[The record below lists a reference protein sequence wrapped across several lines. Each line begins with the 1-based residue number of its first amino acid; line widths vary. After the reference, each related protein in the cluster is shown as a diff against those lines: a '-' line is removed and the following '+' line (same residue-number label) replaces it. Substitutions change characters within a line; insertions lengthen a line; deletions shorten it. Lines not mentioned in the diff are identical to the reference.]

1 MFATFYASEPTSPAT
16 TFISSGPADLQPSQG
31 GDSATAGGGAGGG
44 GGTGSSSVTGGS
56 GGSGG
61 TTTTQPGVLR
71 PKRSQVARACDWC
84 RIHRIKCDT
93 NQPCRNCEARGG
105 QCSNSGKLGEVRTLP
120 RAIREIESLRLRVK
134 DLEAQLEATKG
145 PSDTAESMARSPSRS
160 LTPSSVSGSWEVPAL
175 VGMHG
180 GGATSSGSP
189 NIHLHPGGFGTPQF
203 YGPSSTNYFVD
214 RITSYLKSAVPQP
227 FLQSMLENGT
237 GPDVEQP
244 QFSQQQHYR
253 SPMSGRN
260 LTGAQEVYFLDLYWR
275 SWHTIHPVLDEA
287 DFRAHYK
294 SLWASSHSADSRLP
308 SALVDIVL
316 ALCMQFSV
324 ASTPRDNSFETS
336 SSEPASSAGRFLHHR
351 AQDILATSLES
362 PSLATLQSQFLSAVY
377 LANASYQTTAHAT
390 LASAVRTAHALGLH
404 LDPPSTLPRP
414 QAELHRRAWWCLF
427 ALDTRLS
434 IRLGRPCATHLA
446 QTTCALPSED
456 PSLESVTA
464 ELDLLAPSRLSY
476 TLHAVTLAL
485 AARRLHHRPLPTV
498 PSAPPSQEDL
508 LPLTTWRAA
517 LPPPLALPRVT
528 GANCAAFA
536 PPWLTRQRLLLDLHY
551 HDLLMALLRP
561 SILLPPAG
569 DPAPAER
576 AARHAI
582 AATHV
587 LQQAG
592 GGPLDMGWSEP
603 VFLAWNAAVTLAGY
617 IAAYGSDGSV
627 GGGARAAVWRAIEV
641 LEGFGAGEA
650 AAAVRELVARADV
663 VAVGGSVDPGLG
675 AQFGGFGTGFGE
687 AGDGLYEMWSYGME
701 S

>member
-16 TFISSGPADLQPSQG
+16 TFISAGPADLQPSQG

-44 GGTGSSSVTGGS
+44 GGTGSSSATGGS

-145 PSDTAESMARSPSRS
+145 PSDTAESTARSPSRS

-351 AQDILATSLES
+351 AQDILAASLES

-390 LASAVRTAHALGLH
+390 LASA
-404 LDPPSTLPRP
+404 
-414 QAELHRRAWWCLF
+414 
-427 ALDTRLS
+427 
-434 IRLGRPCATHLA
+434 
-446 QTTCALPSED
+446 
-456 PSLESVTA
+456 
-464 ELDLLAPSRLSY
+464 
-476 TLHAVTLAL
+476 
-485 AARRLHHRPLPTV
+485 
-498 PSAPPSQEDL
+498 
-508 LPLTTWRAA
+508 
-517 LPPPLALPRVT
+517 
-528 GANCAAFA
+528 
-536 PPWLTRQRLLLDLHY
+536 RLLLDLHY

>member
-16 TFISSGPADLQPSQG
+16 TFISSGPTENQQPRS
-31 GDSATAGGGAGGG
+31 DSATADAGGGAGAGPSA
-44 GGTGSSSVTGGS
+44 GTNS
-56 GGSGG
+56 GG
-61 TTTTQPGVLR
+61 VR

-134 DLEAQLEATKG
+134 DLEAQLEASRSQ
-145 PSDTAESMARSPSRS
+145 PETAELTTPSPPRSR
-160 LTPSSVSGSWEVPAL
+160 TPSSVSGSWDVSGLAGTL
-175 VGMHG
+175 GTTG
-180 GGATSSGSP
+180 GSP
-189 NIHLHPGGFGTPQF
+189 NVHLYPGLGMPQF
-203 YGPSSTNYFVD
+203 YGPSSTNYFVE
-214 RITSYLKSAVPQP
+214 RITGYLKSVVPQP
-227 FLQSMLENGT
+227 FIQPMLEHGT

-244 QFSQQQHYR
+244 QYPQQHHH

-260 LTGAQEVYFLDLYWR
+260 LTGAQEVYFLDLYWH
-275 SWHTIHPVLDEA
+275 SWHTIYPVLDEA
-287 DFRAHYK
+287 DFRSHYK
-294 SLWASSHSADSRLP
+294 SLWTGLHPSDMRHP

-316 ALCMQFSV
+316 ALCMQFGV
-324 ASTPRDNSFETS
+324 ASTPRDISFDSPS
-336 SSEPASSAGRFLHHR
+336 SDAASSAGRCLHHR
-351 AQDILATSLES
+351 AQDLLASSLES
-362 PSLATLQSQFLSAVY
+362 PTLATLQSQFLSAVY

-390 LASAVRTAHALGLH
+390 LASAVRTAQALGLH
-404 LDPPSTLPRP
+404 LDPPSAVPRP

-446 QTTCALPSED
+446 QTTCALPSDD
-456 PSLESVTA
+456 PSLETPTA
-464 ELDLLAPSRLSY
+464 EMDLLAPSRLSY

-498 PSAPPSQEDL
+498 PSAPPTQEDL

-517 LPPPLALPRVT
+517 LPPSLALPRAT
-528 GANCAAFA
+528 GSAGAAFA

-551 HDLLMALLRP
+551 HDLLTALLRP

-587 LQQAG
+587 LQQARG
-592 GGPLDMGWSEP
+592 QLEMGWSEP
-603 VFLAWNAAVTLAGY
+603 VVLAWNAGVTLAGY
-617 IAAYGSDGSV
+617 IAAYGAEGAVGS
-627 GGGARAAVWRAIEV
+627 GARGAIWRAVEV
-641 LEGFGAGEA
+641 LEGLGAGEA
-650 AAAVRELVARADV
+650 AAAVRELVGRADV
-663 VAVGGSVDPGLG
+663 VAVGGGVDPGLG
-675 AQFGGFGTGFGE
+675 GQFGVFGTGFGE
-687 AGDGLYEMWSYGME
+687 EGEGLYEMWSYGMDN
-701 S
+701 

>member
-31 GDSATAGGGAGGG
+31 GDSATPGGGAGVGA
-44 GGTGSSSVTGGS
+44 GTGSSSATGS
-56 GGSGG
+56 GGAGN
-61 TTTTQPGVLR
+61 TTTQPGVLR

-105 QCSNSGKLGEVRTLP
+105 QCSNSGKMGEVRTLP

-145 PSDTAESMARSPSRS
+145 PSDAAESTTRSPSRS
-160 LTPSSVSGSWEVPAL
+160 QTPSSVSGSWEVPAL
-175 VGMHG
+175 LGMHS
-180 GGATSSGSP
+180 GGATSSASP
-189 NIHLHPGGFGTPQF
+189 NIHLHAGGFGTPQF

-214 RITSYLKSAVPQP
+214 RITSYLKSVVPQP
-227 FLQSMLENGT
+227 FLQPMLENGT

-294 SLWASSHSADSRLP
+294 SLWAGSHSTDARLP

-324 ASTPRDNSFETS
+324 ASTPRDTSFETS
-336 SSEPASSAGRFLHHR
+336 SPEPASSAGRFLHHR

-377 LANASYQTTAHAT
+377 LANASYLTTAHAT

-404 LDPPSTLPRP
+404 LDPPTTLPRP

-446 QTTCALPSED
+446 QTTCALPSDD

-464 ELDLLAPSRLSY
+464 DSTSRPSRLLY
-476 TLHAVTLAL
+476 T
-485 AARRLHHRPLPTV
+485 
-498 PSAPPSQEDL
+498 
-508 LPLTTWRAA
+508 
-517 LPPPLALPRVT
+517 
-528 GANCAAFA
+528 C
-536 PPWLTRQRLLLDLHY
+536 TRD
-551 HDLLMALLRP
+551 A
-561 SILLPPAG
+561 
-569 DPAPAER
+569 APAER
-576 AARHAI
+576 AARHGV
-582 AATHV
+582 AATHI

-603 VFLAWNAAVTLAGY
+603 VLLAWNAAVTLAGY

-650 AAAVRELVARADV
+650 AAAVRELVGRADI

-687 AGDGLYEMWSYGME
+687 AGDGYHRKAADGSSDGIRPTRLSQ
-701 S
+701 SPTAK